1 MSNYTEGIRR
11 AVGEGFFYSLNV
23 RHSRQQK
30 RCEEGAPLLL
40 SELMA
45 LLYPLFV
52 QGRVARCSYP
62 SSVAGL
68 NPLKSHLGNLRDPF

>member
-1 MSNYTEGIRR
+1 M
-11 AVGEGFFYSLNV
+11 ALDYSWAEMGWNKRQANV
-23 RHSRQQK
+23 RHNRQQK
-30 RCEEGAPLLL
+30 RCDEGALLLL

-62 SSVAGL
+62 SSDAGL
-68 NPLKSHLGNLRDPF
+68 NPLNSHLGNLRDPS